1 MALKRIAL
9 VVRHAKAGDR
19 LAGGVDRD
27 RGLSSPGRAQAERLP
42 AQLAAFP
49 VSAVLSSPFRRCV
62 ETVRPLASAQGLEV
76 QPAPELAEGS
86 RLPAVLALL
95 WSLEGCTV
103 LCSHGDVIGDLV
115 GELVE
120 LGLVPAAEA
129 RWEKGATWVLGLEG
143 VYIRAARY
151 LPPPELLR

>member
-1 MALKRIAL
+1 MALKRTAL

-19 LAGGVDRD
+19 LAGAADWD
-27 RGLSSPGRAQAERLP
+27 RGLGPSGRAQAQRLP
-42 AQLAAFP
+42 AQLAAFAI
-49 VSAVLSSPFRRCV
+49 SAILSSPFRRCV
-62 ETVRPLASAQGLEV
+62 ETVGPLARAQGVEV
-76 QPAPELAEGS
+76 QLAPELAEGS
-86 RLPAVLALL
+86 RLPEVLSLL
-95 WSLEGCTV
+95 WSLEGSTV

-120 LGLVPAAEA
+120 LGLVPSAEA

-151 LPPPELLR
+151 LPPPEVLR